1 MTAKC
6 ENCFFYR
13 YSRMDEYAGRI
24 GTCHY
29 NPPATGKSTWDDFP
43 QVRAGSWCGKWKE
56 YSE

>member
-1 MTAKC
+1 MAKC

-13 YSRMDEYAGRI
+13 YSRTDGYDGQQI

-29 NPPATGKSTWDDFP
+29 NPPVYGKSWNMFP
-43 QVRAGSWCGKWKE
+43 EVKSWSWCGKWKE